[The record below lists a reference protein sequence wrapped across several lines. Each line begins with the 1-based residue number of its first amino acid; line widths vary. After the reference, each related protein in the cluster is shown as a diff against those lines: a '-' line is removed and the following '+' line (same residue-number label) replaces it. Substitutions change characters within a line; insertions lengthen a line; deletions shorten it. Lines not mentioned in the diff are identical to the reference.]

1 MTTPSASA
9 TAMHHS
15 LTVLLV
21 NAFTDNG
28 SGGNPAGVVL
38 DAPDLTCEQKTD
50 IACQVGYSETA
61 FVQTGSDADFHVEF
75 FTPEGEVDF
84 CGHATLA
91 TFSAMRDQGHLQPG
105 RYTQKTKA
113 GILGIEIET
122 DVVRMEQTL
131 PHTRPGPAVDTVSRA
146 LGISE
151 AAIRDTQL
159 PIETVSTGLPDI
171 LVPVASGF
179 LARLQPDFQRMA
191 EYSRDFNTIGF
202 HVFELSENETLT
214 AHCRNFAPLYG
225 IDEEAATGSAGGAL
239 SCYLAQHV
247 FPGKHQFR
255 FEQGLA
261 MGSPSSIEATL
272 EYSGQSITRVSVQ
285 GKAAVIGQRRIA
297 YP

>member
-1 MTTPSASA
+1 
-9 TAMHHS
+9 MHNS

-38 DAPDLTCEQKTD
+38 GAPNLTREQKTD
-50 IACQVGYSETA
+50 IARQVGYSETA
-61 FVQTGSDADFHVEF
+61 FVQTGSDADFNVEF

-91 TFSAMRDQGHLQPG
+91 TFSAMRDQGLLQPG
-105 RYTQKTKA
+105 RYPQRTKA
-113 GILGIEIET
+113 GLLGIEIET
-122 DVVRMEQTL
+122 NVVRMDQTL
-131 PHTRPGPAVDTVSRA
+131 PQTRPGPAVDDVCRA
-146 LGISE
+146 FGIPE
-151 AAIRDTQL
+151 AAIRETQL

-171 LVPVASGF
+171 IVPVAPGT
-179 LARLQPDFQRMA
+179 LAQLQPDFASLA
-191 EYSRDFNTIGF
+191 EYSRDFEAISF
-202 HVFELSENETLT
+202 HVFELGSDNRIT

-247 FPGKHQFR
+247 FPGKRKFR

-261 MGSPSSIEATL
+261 MGSPSSIEAAL
-272 EYSGQSITRVSVQ
+272 EYSGQTITRVSVQ
-285 GKAAVIGQRRIA
+285 GKATVIGQRDIT
-297 YP
+297 YT